1 MNFTGAGCLFFNEQF
16 LLAGYQPRKQRPV
29 LSGLG
34 GKKEGDEDVFTT
46 GLRETLE
53 ELFEL
58 FYVPPGWIEQIQCSV
73 PHKGLLKNGD
83 YVSILYSFDDL
94 QKILEILK
102 TLSCKSDLYDDFP
115 TNLLAL
121 VFNRKQ
127 MDKPP
132 EVSHLTFVPLVFHTT
147 ETPFV
152 SPEFLKDMR
161 LLLQSGILVQPR
173 GSVDS

>member
-34 GKKEGDEDVFTT
+34 GKKEGDEDVMTT
-46 GLRETLE
+46 ALRETLE

-58 FYVPPGWIEQIQCSV
+58 SSVPPGWIEQIQTSV
-73 PHKGLLKNGD
+73 SHKGFLKNGD
-83 YVSILYSFDDL
+83 YVSVLYSFDQL
-94 QKILEILK
+94 QMILEILK
-102 TLSCKSDLYDDFP
+102 TLGCESDLYEDFP
-115 TNLLAL
+115 TNLLSL

-127 MDKPP
+127 MESPP

-161 LLLQSGILVQPR
+161 LLLQSGVCAK
-173 GSVDS
+173 S